1 MEDQTDEGDAD
12 IKKNF
17 MVHKIKSLLAEKWD
31 LECEADLKHVFRFSF
46 HMHLRDH
53 EACPHVLKVD
63 GWTSCEQCGA
73 HHGGVRGQG

>member
-31 LECEADLKHVFRFSF
+31 LECEADFNTFSGF
-46 HMHLRDH
+46 I
-53 EACPHVLKVD
+53 
-63 GWTSCEQCGA
+63 SIFIY
-73 HHGGVRGQG
+73 